1 MPESTTKRDDAQR
14 RMLVALAD
22 AAPLPRRRPRT
33 ATALA
38 VFAISGILA
47 GAATSAAVALT
58 AESRAGDNVTH
69 VPPSAAQLAA
79 TVPAD
84 TQLFGDPFFIE
95 RAVGPRMLD
104 VGMPPE
110 GATELFV
117 AFRCLGAG
125 VEVITIDGSEI
136 GTGYCEA
143 SHGGF
148 GGGEP
153 VSGPGP
159 HRVSVSGSGSYMLW
173 VSWSAPVVPPEP
185 SAQQSAATADG
196 SVTEAEYRAGF
207 ERYAACMADGG
218 HPVDVIDVTTPVIR
232 YVTSGASVQSGV
244 EGRCY
249 AAEFGLLDSAWQS
262 ANQER

>member
-1 MPESTTKRDDAQR
+1 MPESMTTRDAAQR

-22 AAPLPRRRPRT
+22 AAPLLRRRPRA

-79 TVPAD
+79 TVPGD
-84 TQLFGDPFFIE
+84 TQLFGDPFFVE
-95 RAVGPRMLD
+95 RAMGPTTLD
-104 VGMPPE
+104 VGVAPE

-125 VEVITIDGSEI
+125 VEVIRIDGGEI
-136 GTGYCEA
+136 GTSYCEA
-143 SHGGF
+143 SQGGF

-159 HRVSVSGSGSYMLW
+159 HSVSVAGSGSYMLW

-185 SAQQSAATADG
+185 SAEQSAAMADG
-196 SVTEAEYRAGF
+196 TATEAEYRAGF
-207 ERYAACMADGG
+207 ERYAECMADGG
-218 HPVDVIDVTTPVIR
+218 HPVDEIDLTQPVIR

-249 AAEFGLLDSAWQS
+249 AAEFGMLDSAWQS

>member
-1 MPESTTKRDDAQR
+1 MPESMTTRDAAQR

-22 AAPLPRRRPRT
+22 AAPLPRRRPRA

-58 AESRAGDNVTH
+58 AESRAGDSVTH

-79 TVPAD
+79 TVPGD
-84 TQLFGDPFFIE
+84 TQLFGDPFFVE
-95 RAVGPRMLD
+95 RAVGARTLD
-104 VGMPPE
+104 VGVAPE

-125 VEVITIDGSEI
+125 VEVIKIDGGEI
-136 GTGYCEA
+136 GTSYCEA

-148 GGGEP
+148 GGGEA

-159 HRVSVSGSGSYMLW
+159 HSVSVAGTGSYTLW

-185 SAQQSAATADG
+185 SAEQSAAMADG
-196 SVTEAEYRAGF
+196 SVTDAEYRAGF
-207 ERYAACMADGG
+207 ERYAECMADGD
-218 HPVDVIDVTTPVIR
+218 HPVDVIDLTQPVIR

-249 AAEFGLLDSAWQS
+249 AAEFGMLDSAWQS
-262 ANQER
+262 ANQ